1 MRFAIER
8 KRSKKAS
15 KFDLDSEDENDDLQ
29 NIKLTHQGQDI
40 DEINEFKH
48 KTNPDDIN
56 DQPDDKFLD
65 DKIVEKLHFGGKNIE
80 KDTGDDFFKV
90 KKTKQEVFQEIIA
103 KSKMFKA
110 ARAELKD
117 QNLEMTEQVD
127 DEFKDIMPLLM
138 NNQRKNQSSKPS
150 DKNTSMS
157 LLEVAK
163 IKYDKEAVKNAN
175 RRRDQ
180 KLIKKLI
187 PESESNYNEL
197 AVEMRHD

>member
-138 NNQRKNQSSKPS
+138 NNQRKNQPSKPS